1 MNQRTG
7 VYLDHMRRTA
17 LVFSMIMATAF
28 QLCVSNGVRGFQQK
42 VESVVGAV
50 AEIDKSSKRA
60 TIRSDSGEMITVKTD
75 DNSVCLRIPAGE
87 KTLSKAVPTQFAD
100 ITIGDRILVH
110 GTKTDQGFVAQ
121 RLVVMPAAE
130 VARKREHDLDEWK
143 RRGVGGIVRDV
154 NTQTG
159 EITLELR
166 GAGAGGRLGI
176 ETTKANFRRYLA
188 GSLRFEDA
196 TASTFA
202 EIKIGDQLRA
212 LGDKSADAR
221 NFAAE
226 QIVSGAFKTIGAMVV
241 EVDQQKNEI
250 RAATLDQKKSIVILL
265 NKDSVL
271 HRISQQVAAAI
282 AQRAKAEAGKTATAT
297 SGAPQS
303 APGQKSGGQP
313 VIDVQQMID
322 TLPAISLSDIKP
334 GDVLA
339 VTGAVEKDESRLVGI
354 KLAAGVDLVL
364 KALAPAPGKP
374 QVVRLSAGL
383 PNVFDFSVIPIN

>member
-1 MNQRTG
+1 
-7 VYLDHMRRTA
+7 MRRTA
-17 LVFSMIMATAF
+17 LVVSMITAATFHSGPA
-28 QLCVSNGVRGFQQK
+28 SGARGFQQK

-50 AEIDKSSKRA
+50 AEVDKSSKRA
-60 TIRSDSGEMITVKTD
+60 TIKTDSGEMITLKTD

-87 KTLSKAVPTQFAD
+87 KTLSKAVPIQFAD
-100 ITIGDRILVH
+100 ITIGDRILAH

-130 VARKREHDLDEWK
+130 VARKRQHDLEEWK
-143 RRGVGGIVRDV
+143 QRGVGGIVREL
-154 NTQTG
+154 NARTA

-166 GAGAGGRLGI
+166 GAGTGGRVVIG
-176 ETTKANFRRYLA
+176 TTKAKLRRYVP

-196 TASTFA
+196 ALSSFGD
-202 EIKIGDQLRA
+202 IKLGDQLRA
-212 LGDKSADAR
+212 LGDKSADGHT
-221 NFAAE
+221 FEAE
-226 QIVSGAFKTIGAMVV
+226 EIVSGAFKTIGVTVA
-241 EVDQQKNEI
+241 EVDQQKSEI
-250 RAATLDQKKSIVILL
+250 RAITIDQKKPILIVL

-271 HRISQQVAAAI
+271 HRISPPVAAAI
-282 AQRAKAEAGKTATAT
+282 AQKLKGEANKAASAT
-297 SGAPQS
+297 GV
-303 APGQKSGGQP
+303 PGQKAAGQP

-322 TLPAISLSDIKP
+322 TLPSISMSDIKP

-339 VTGAVEKDESRLVGI
+339 VTGAVEKDESRLVAI

-383 PNVFDFSVIPIN
+383 PTVFDFSVIPIN

>member
-1 MNQRTG
+1 MI
-7 VYLDHMRRTA
+7 TA
-17 LVFSMIMATAF
+17 AAF
-28 QLCVSNGVRGFQQK
+28 HSVLGNGVRRFQQK

-202 EIKIGDQLRA
+202 EIKIGDSHVMLADEPQEERHREIGHKA
-212 LGDKSADAR
+212 PKSLGGTTVGIMLYVPDVDAVAKQAV
-221 NFAAE
+221 AAGARE
-226 QIVSGAFKTIGAMVV
+226 IRPVVDQFYGDRSGTFLDPFGHVWTIGTHKEDVSSEEMT
-241 EVDQQKNEI
+241 
-250 RAATLDQKKSIVILL
+250 RRL
-265 NKDSVL
+265 
-271 HRISQQVAAAI
+271 SQQ
-282 AQRAKAEAGKTATAT
+282 
-297 SGAPQS
+297 SH
-303 APGQKSGGQP
+303 
-313 VIDVQQMID
+313 
-322 TLPAISLSDIKP
+322 
-334 GDVLA
+334 
-339 VTGAVEKDESRLVGI
+339 
-354 KLAAGVDLVL
+354 
-364 KALAPAPGKP
+364 
-374 QVVRLSAGL
+374 
-383 PNVFDFSVIPIN
+383 